1 MLATVHSRSI
11 SSKITEYSVFSSTL
25 VLLIKLLSSFPLD
38 FLWSGRPG
46 ASRARR
52 TTGSITMRHLVGWGR
67 GFGRARTR
75 FGGGSVRRRPSTH
88 SPAFSISRATIPTT
102 NGFAASRPRW
112 FHRHNCKA
120 ASSSTNPAAMVT
132 GNRCFVAFLIRRQA
146 AGQPPCAPAA
156 CAARPWQL
164 HPTGSPVVHQPRV
177 QRHSNIGGIMMR
189 APALMSDLS
198 DCKCAETRA
207 QLRHLSA
214 AAALLAIA

>member
-1 MLATVHSRSI
+1 MNLLFLFSSHSRS
-11 SSKITEYSVFSSTL
+11 SLVFSSL
-25 VLLIKLLSSFPLD
+25 KLLSSFPLD

-52 TTGSITMRHLVGWGR
+52 TTGSITMRHLVGWRR
-67 GFGRARTR
+67 GLGGARTMRSEGGLRRTSPQLPLFR
-75 FGGGSVRRRPSTH
+75 FSH
-88 SPAFSISRATIPTT
+88 SIP
-102 NGFAASRPRW
+102 NDGFAASRPRW

>member
-1 MLATVHSRSI
+1 M
-11 SSKITEYSVFSSTL
+11 
-25 VLLIKLLSSFPLD
+25 SSFPLD

-67 GFGRARTR
+67 GFGRARTS
-75 FGGGSVRRRPSTH
+75 FGGGSVRRRPSIL
-88 SPAFSISRATIPTT
+88 SPAFSSNDHNSNDA
-102 NGFAASRPRW
+102 GFAAPRPRW
-112 FHRHNCKA
+112 LHRHTCKA

-146 AGQPPCAPAA
+146 ADQPPCAPAA

-164 HPTGSPVVHQPRV
+164 HPAGSPVVHQPRV